1 MGGGAGPNNSFEP
14 TLLISARGGCP
25 PHIGCDCTRRW
36 FHAAKRLNST
46 VMRPAS
52 VSGLKRLYRHSRRWD
67 NAIELPYKMCVMRE
81 NFSDAD

>member
-1 MGGGAGPNNSFEP
+1 M
-14 TLLISARGGCP
+14 RGGLGMLSGFP
-25 PHIGCDCTRRW
+25 PVVESLDRP
-36 FHAAKRLNST
+36 AAQLVV